1 MKERRV
7 GKFKLDDRLV
17 LDYEVSQL
25 VFGAMGFVCTR
36 CEHDYLTRQFEY
48 RGFSPLFDIT
58 PVEFEIPEYEI
69 KFNGSNVTAER
80 KQDHGH

>member
-1 MKERRV
+1 MVQRRV
-7 GKFKLDDRLV
+7 GKFNLDARLV

-48 RGFSPLFDIT
+48 RGFSPLFDIVS
-58 PVEFEIPEYEI
+58 PEFDLPEYEI
-69 KFNGSNVTAER
+69 KFDGVNGENVTAVR
-80 KQDHGH
+80 K